1 MPRTGQ
7 PVVLVVEDDWLVRD
21 FIVSH
26 LRGAGWRT
34 LETDSAEQAIAMLN
48 ARQQI
53 DILVTDIQLRG
64 ELTGWDVAEAFR
76 AAQPTMPVIYVSGN
90 VPGPHGWC
98 RRACSS
104 ASLRSGGHPTILPG
118 LRVGS
123 RRWR

>member
-90 VPGPHGWC
+90 VPVPA
-98 RRACSS
+98 R
-104 ASLRSGGHPTILPG
+104 LVPQ
-118 LRVGS
+118 S
-123 RRWR
+123 RFFSKPDDPAATLQSCQGFA

>member
-1 MPRTGQ
+1 
-7 PVVLVVEDDWLVRD
+7 VVLVVEDDWLVRD

-76 AAQPTMPVIYVSGN
+76 AAQPTMPVIYVSARL
-90 VPGPHGWC
+90 V
-98 RRACSS
+98 RQ
-104 ASLRSGGHPTILPG
+104 SLFFSKPYDPEATLQSCQGFA
-118 LRVGS
+118 
-123 RRWR
+123 

>member
-76 AAQPTMPVIYVSGN
+76 AAQPTMPVIYASGN
-90 VPGPHGWC
+90 TPDASRRVPESLFFRKPYDP
-98 RRACSS
+98 A
-104 ASLRSGGHPTILPG
+104 AILRSCQGFA
-118 LRVGS
+118 
-123 RRWR
+123 